1 MAAARSDLMS
11 VEKQNKTQE
20 NKGSLWFEIPDG
32 LCMWLPQLLNSIFL
46 FIFKCLIL
54 LVPHSGIND
63 VYLKK
68 AWQPNCNKYKRVGAL
83 ERGRS
88 RRKTLSLPAPTQQQ
102 RLPLAQLAAG
112 REKLSKE
119 GAHAQ
124 SKAGSFLF
132 FVSLS
137 WGLIASLAPL

>member
-46 FIFKCLIL
+46 FFFKCLIL

-68 AWQPNCNKYKRVGAL
+68 AWQPNCNKYKRAGAL

-88 RRKTLSLPAPTQQQ
+88 RRKTLSLPAPTRQQ
-102 RLPLAQLAAG
+102 RLLLAGLLGWLLAGKSFQRRGHMHKA
-112 REKLSKE
+112 KQVLSYSFFPCL
-119 GAHAQ
+119 GA
-124 SKAGSFLF
+124 
-132 FVSLS
+132 
-137 WGLIASLAPL
+137 